1 MQVTLDIRDDFF
13 DKFIHLLDALPSG
26 VVRVKNDPLSEE
38 LQKRIEDIDKG
49 KETLTPYLNGMDEML
64 QRVKS
69 KYADS

>member
-1 MQVTLDIRDDFF
+1 VQVTLEIKDDFF
-13 DKFIHLLDALPSG
+13 DKFMYLLEALPFG
-26 VVRVKNDPLSEE
+26 VVKIKNDPLVKE

-49 KETLTPYLNGMDEML
+49 KETLTPYLDGMNEML